1 MRFVRGFEG
10 FCGPIGSGT
19 VVAMGNF
26 DGVHLGHARIL
37 SEVVD
42 SARMAG
48 LKSCFLSFH
57 PHPLR
62 VVAPERAPGM
72 LQTIEEKLIS
82 LATFEP
88 DYVLVVPFSWQLSQT
103 SASDFIR
110 SHLIGVLNCRELHV
124 GADARFGRKREGDVS
139 MLRQAASTG
148 TFRLNVTDDVLVGG
162 VRVSSS
168 RIRRSILDGD
178 MADAVSCL
186 GRPWTIAG
194 EVVHG
199 AGRGRKMGFPT
210 ANIAADNSLLPSAG
224 VYSGI
229 TRIGSMTFPVAV
241 HIGPIPTFGVKNP
254 VIEAHIDGFAGEL
267 AGRRLRVHLVSR
279 VRGIR
284 CFDKTTDL
292 VAGISA
298 DVETVR
304 SHVLDLLDND
314 TSIAYKIA
322 RFDREGGD
330 CW

>member
-10 FCGPIGSGT
+10 FCGSVSSGT

-26 DGVHLGHARIL
+26 DGVHLGHAQIL
-37 SEVVD
+37 SNVVN
-42 SARMAG
+42 SARASG

-82 LATFEP
+82 LSAYEP
-88 DYVLVVPFSWQLSQT
+88 DFVLVVPFSWEFSQT
-103 SASDFIR
+103 PAPDFVDKY
-110 SHLIGVLNCRELHV
+110 LLGLLDCRELHV

-139 MLRQAASTG
+139 MLRRLSSG
-148 TFRLNVTDDVLVGG
+148 GMFRLSVTEDVQVGEH
-162 VRVSSS
+162 RVSSS

-178 MADAVSCL
+178 MADAVACL

-210 ANIAADNSLLPSAG
+210 ANIAADNSILPSAG
-224 VYSGI
+224 VYSGFS
-229 TRIGSMTFPVAV
+229 RIDSRFLPVAV

-254 VIEAHIDGFAGEL
+254 VVEAHIDGFEGDL

-284 CFDKTTDL
+284 CFDGTREL

-298 DVETVR
+298 DVDAVR
-304 SHVLDLLDND
+304 SQVLELLDNRA
-314 TSIAYKIA
+314 SIAYKVA
-322 RFDREGGD
+322 RFDPEGGD